1 MSGPLTPT
9 DREPRSAQVF
19 RRRTTVIS
27 AYVLIGIVVGAAIL
41 LTPGEFGHG
50 VFPFL
55 SPAASA
61 LPLVMFALIAGVWP
75 HVVVA
80 DKSVG
85 VHNSF
90 VAYDVPYAAIDEVR
104 QHRIGLTINT
114 TDDKSLPVTAFTSG
128 AGSKRLGHIEAADVL
143 VHAIDNAKEFVKPD
157 PEAKPTRH
165 VEVRNVIAAVVSVLI
180 AVGVIYGAA
189 HTYHG

>member
-27 AYVLIGIVVGAAIL
+27 AYILTGIVVGAAVL
-41 LTPGEFGHG
+41 LTPGEYGHG
-50 VFPFL
+50 IFPLL

-75 HVVVA
+75 HVVVG

-90 VAYDVPYAAIDEVR
+90 VAYDVPYPIIEEVR
-104 QHRIGLTINT
+104 QHRIGLTIHT
-114 TDDKSLPVTAFTSG
+114 SDEKSVPVTAFTSG
-128 AGSKRLGHIEAADVL
+128 AASKRLGHMEAADVL

-157 PEAKPTRH
+157 PEAKTTRH
-165 VEVRNVIAAVVSVLI
+165 LEVRNVIAAIVSLAI

-189 HTYHG
+189 HTYH

>member
-19 RRRTTVIS
+19 RRRTTVVS
-27 AYVLIGIVVGAAIL
+27 AYILIGVVVGVAAL

-50 VFPFL
+50 IFPFL
-55 SPAASA
+55 SPLAAA

-80 DKSVG
+80 EEGVA

-90 VAYDVPYAAIDEVR
+90 VAYDVPFSVIDEVR
-104 QHRIGLTINT
+104 HPRIGLTINT
-114 TDDKSLPVTAFTSG
+114 TDEKSVPVTAFTSG
-128 AGSKRLGHIEAADVL
+128 AGSKTLGHTEAADVL
-143 VHAIDNAKEFVKPD
+143 VHAIDNAKEFVKSD
-157 PEAKPTRH
+157 PAAKTTRRVEA
-165 VEVRNVIAAVVSVLI
+165 RNVVAAVVSLAV

-189 HTYHG
+189 HTYH